1 MCIKAR
7 CMNAMKCMIK
17 CKGTNCVKHTIN
29 DQNMLNMSKHGKL
42 QSLVHIR
49 VQTDEKIP

>member
-17 CKGTNCVKHTIN
+17 HKGSKCVKHTLN
-29 DQNMLNMSKHGKL
+29 DQNMLNISKHGKP
-42 QSLVHIR
+42 QNLVLIG